1 MLPLSPLQL
10 TALVA
15 GVLYGMLAGTL
26 WVLLR
31 RRHAAVPLALWVAG
45 ALLAG
50 VALALLGM
58 HAWLP
63 GWLSPGLA
71 FHCLVGAFVLRILA
85 LRQELGLPLQVPRAV
100 TLWVLAGAVHQL
112 AALLPAPQSQLA
124 LSAGML
130 VAAALVF
137 ARHAVAAGRSLGSR
151 IGHGLAAAEC
161 LLALALALRTAAALA
176 GWSPPG
182 GDGGSWDL
190 AMAVALAVLMA
201 LFGNLGY
208 LGLVLGRSRA
218 AERAAIE
225 VQWAERLRRDAA
237 EDRAASLRG
246 LLHQRDELAAERD
259 QLLKLLAH
267 EIRQP
272 LHNASGAL
280 QAARAVLVEPR
291 RDVLPVAAERLQR
304 AQGVLSD
311 VRSVL
316 DNTLAAANLLGGG
329 DALYMPDT
337 PLVPLIQHALGDL
350 PEAQRR
356 LVRVHWQDL
365 PDTAEL
371 EAGLVRLAL
380 RNLLRNAFN
389 HGGPAVSVLVQCE
402 LQRLPPALVISV
414 IDDGVGP
421 PPGWQPVHP
430 GSPAR
435 APGSRPAPRGLG
447 LYIVREVM
455 ARHGGSLSLLPRHPH
470 GMVARL
476 VFPQQARAT
485 DPAAAQPP
493 ARTAASSAPG
503 SPQADLP
510 AHNPQWGLL

>member
-1 MLPLSPLQL
+1 MLPLSLLQL
-10 TALVA
+10 TALLA
-15 GVLYGMLAGTL
+15 GVLYGMLALTL

-31 RRHAAVPLALWVAG
+31 RQHPAMPLALWVAG

-50 VALALLGM
+50 LALVLLGLD
-58 HAWLP
+58 AGLPTWLRQ
-63 GWLSPGLA
+63 GLA
-71 FHCLVGAFVLRILA
+71 FHSLMGAFVLRILA
-85 LRQELGLPLQVPRAV
+85 LRQELGRDLQWPRAASV
-100 TLWVLAGAVHQL
+100 WGLAAAVHHL
-112 AALLPAPQSQLA
+112 SALLPAPQIQLA
-124 LSAGML
+124 LSALML

-137 ARHAVAAGRSLGSR
+137 ARHAVATGQMLGSR

-161 LLALALALRTAAALA
+161 LLALTIALRTAAFLS
-176 GWSPPG
+176 GWAPPG
-182 GDGGSWDL
+182 GNGGSWDL
-190 AMAVALAVLMA
+190 ASAVVLAVLTA

-208 LGLVLGRSRA
+208 LGLALGRSRA

-237 EDRAASLRG
+237 EDRAASLRD
-246 LLHQRDELAAERD
+246 LLQQRDELAAERD
-259 QLLKLLAH
+259 HLLKLLAH

-280 QAARAVLVEPR
+280 QAARAVLDEPR
-291 RDVLPVAAERLQR
+291 PDMRPVAAERLQR
-304 AQGVLSD
+304 AQGVLAD

-337 PLVPLIQHALGDL
+337 PLLPLIQQALGDL

-356 LVRVHWQDL
+356 LVRVRWQDL

-380 RNLLRNAFN
+380 RNLLRNAFS
-389 HGGPAVSVLVQCE
+389 HGGPAVSVLLECE
-402 LQRLPPALVISV
+402 LQLEPPALVISV
-414 IDDGVGP
+414 VDDGVGP
-421 PPGWQPVHP
+421 PPDWQPIQA
-430 GSPAR
+430 GLPAR
-435 APGSRPAPRGLG
+435 PPGNLQAPRGLG

-455 ARHGGSLSLLPRHPH
+455 ARHGGSLSLKVRQPH

-476 VFPQQARAT
+476 LFPQQAHAPGVVATARAAGHPPSPPPPR
-485 DPAAAQPP
+485 PAA
-493 ARTAASSAPG
+493 TWS
-503 SPQADLP
+503 LP
-510 AHNPQWGLL
+510 